1 MRHEATPHEHGNSVA
16 AWTAV
21 AIITVGF
28 LIGAF
33 AFFVAAPW
41 VFVLGIAVALVGV
54 LAGKLLSMAGLGSMP
69 SYGVQ
74 EPADSSIEGPDLA
87 DRPSQPA
94 PRQARRYDE
103 P

>member
-1 MRHEATPHEHGNSVA
+1 MVGWTVIACCEWCRRFDAKQGKRTTDSGQPCRRCLGLTRRSCRMRHEATPHEHGNSVA
-16 AWTAV
+16 AWMSV

-54 LAGKLLSMAGLGSMP
+54 LAGKL
-69 SYGVQ
+69 
-74 EPADSSIEGPDLA
+74 
-87 DRPSQPA
+87 
-94 PRQARRYDE
+94 
-103 P
+103 

>member
-1 MRHEATPHEHGNSVA
+1 MRHEATPNEHGNSVA

-28 LIGAF
+28 LVGAF
-33 AFFVAAPW
+33 SFFVAAPA
-41 VFVLGIAVALVGV
+41 VFVVGIVIALLGV
-54 LAGKLLSMAGLGSMP
+54 LTGKLLSMAGLGSMP

-74 EPADSSIEGPDLA
+74 EPADSRIEGPDLA

-94 PRQARRYDE
+94 PRPVRRYDE